1 MDIADV
7 LMGED
12 VDKVVFTRGRIP
24 CRVTGGTIGAY
35 EVGLYQDGLL
45 VGHGKNVDCDRAF
58 DAAVEDKD
66 NRL

>member
-12 VDKVVFTRGRIP
+12 VDKVVCTRGRIP

-35 EVGLYQDGLL
+35 EVALYQDGLL